1 MWPMLG
7 MSDIATKAFLPEAF
21 LPIQLA
27 SMVIRRFS
35 STRTFPSDKERF
47 QMSNQFKGKK
57 LLVVG
62 GTSGMGLQT
71 ARMVIAQGGSVVV
84 VGSRADKTE
93 QARKE
98 LVALGQAWALTA
110 DLSSDA
116 GVTALLNAIDAEHSD
131 IDLLVNAAGVFF
143 PKPFLEYQDADYD
156 QYMKLNKAFF
166 FVTQKVA
173 ANLVAANRPGAIVN
187 LGSMWARQAI
197 AATPSSAYSMAKA
210 GLHSLTQHLAMEL
223 APKHIRVNAVSPAVV
238 QTPIYEGFIPKEDV
252 HGALQGFNSFHPI
265 GRVGT
270 PEDVAEVIVF
280 LLSEKA
286 SWVTGAIWD
295 VDGGVMAGRN

>member
-1 MWPMLG
+1 MN
-7 MSDIATKAFLPEAF
+7 K
-21 LPIQLA
+21 Q
-27 SMVIRRFS
+27 
-35 STRTFPSDKERF
+35 F
-47 QMSNQFKGKK
+47 QGKK

-71 ARMVIAQGGSVVV
+71 ARMVLAEGGSVVI
-84 VGSRADKTE
+84 VGNRPEKTE

-98 LVALGQAWALTA
+98 LAALGPVWALAA
-110 DLSSDA
+110 DLSSDEGLA
-116 GVTALLNAIDAEHSD
+116 VLLKAIDEQHSD
-131 IDLLVNAAGVFF
+131 VDLLVNAAGVFV
-143 PKPFLEYQDADYD
+143 PKPFLEHQGADYD

-166 FVTQKVA
+166 FITQKVA
-173 ANLVAANRPGAIVN
+173 ANLVARDRPGAIVN
-187 LGSMWARQAI
+187 IGSMWARQAI

-238 QTPIYEGFIPKEDV
+238 ETPIYEGFIPKAEV
-252 HGALQGFNSFHPI
+252 HGTLQGFNNFHPI
-265 GRVGT
+265 GRIGT
-270 PEDVAEVIVF
+270 PQDVAEVVTF
-280 LLSEKA
+280 LLSDKA